1 MDTTT
6 IVRALPK
13 EMVKLVHAHHMLS
26 LIDRMTMNIDIIVY
40 IWLGYLWY
48 FAFHLAILMFIDK
61 SQYPLCAGHE

>member
-13 EMVKLVHAHHMLS
+13 EMVKLV
-26 LIDRMTMNIDIIVY
+26 IDRMTMNIDIIVY